1 MTAYTQDDEIL
12 SSQVVEEVEQQDIM
26 VEDDEAGSK
35 PTAAAVAGDADSN
48 GTLSCVGDVFRKF
61 LAFYHANEFPFLVLL
76 AIGLAKAYPP
86 LGADYLQPQ
95 ITGK

>member
-1 MTAYTQDDEIL
+1 MTAYTKDDEVPP
-12 SSQVVEEVEQQDIM
+12 SPQVEDEQDIM
-26 VEDDEAGSK
+26 EDVEVGQK
-35 PTAAAVAGDADSN
+35 PAAGDSSNDDSK
-48 GTLSCVGDVFRKF
+48 GSCVGDVFRNF

-95 ITGK
+95 ITGKNECV

>member
-1 MTAYTQDDEIL
+1 MTAYAKENKVHFP
-12 SSQVVEEVEQQDIM
+12 QVVEEDTQMDS
-26 VEDDEAGSK
+26 DEERGPK
-35 PTAAAVAGDADSN
+35 PAAAATGDSADQGSR
-48 GTLSCVGDVFRKF
+48 VRDAFRKF

-95 ITGK
+95 ITGTYTKR